1 MRQSTLFRKGG
12 IVLHNNVSIAIAT
25 VIAVPAAVNAEPAN
39 IAFYA
44 SLRIQAE
51 SVRPDDRSVLGS
63 YSGFRD
69 AYSRIGF
76 NADYALTSSVD
87 VFAQLELPLD
97 LANGAVQD
105 PWDQE
110 EDIRIA
116 KVGLR
121 GNLGS
126 LSYGQ
131 MWMPYYNAIA
141 YPVDMFSTYYSGF
154 ATYTVFRRDRTLS
167 YYSPSFA
174 AFSLAAGW
182 SEDNGANGDNRLQL
196 TGSYSPGDTTL
207 SLGMDDLGGPHDAR
221 IYGVSL
227 MHTMDSLYIGAKYE
241 VHDSR
246 ISSGYGADG
255 DRAINLYA
263 GYTLGKNTFK
273 VMLANVEGYGEDI
286 VHLGMDHQYNDQLKL
301 FAEYYDEEDTAAI
314 TEERG
319 GLAETAWNASGGQAF
334 AIGMR
339 YDF

>member
-1 MRQSTLFRKGG
+1 MPHQRA
-12 IVLHNNVSIAIAT
+12 SIAIIAAT
-25 VIAVPAAVNAEPAN
+25 TIPAAISAGPAN
-39 IAFYA
+39 IDFYA
-44 SLRIQAE
+44 SLRMQAE
-51 SVRPDDRSVLGS
+51 SVRPDDQAALGS
-63 YSGFRD
+63 YTGFRD

-76 NADYALTSSVD
+76 KADYTLTSNAE
-87 VFAQLELPLD
+87 VFAHLELPLD

-121 GNLGS
+121 GDFGS

-174 AFSLAAGW
+174 GFSLAAGW
-182 SEDNGANGDNRLQL
+182 SEDNGDNGDNRLQM
-196 TGSYSPGDTTL
+196 TGSYALGDTTV

-221 IYGVSL
+221 IYGASL

-273 VMLANVEGYGEDI
+273 AMLANVEGYGEGI
-286 VHLGMDHQYNDQLKL
+286 VHLGIDHQYNDQLKL
-301 FAEYYDEEDTAAI
+301 FVEYYDEEDTAAI